1 MPGEGEGGH
10 CGNGREECFMGGRSV
25 LWEGQSLNT
34 GTASGIK
41 RRWSTSKDD
50 EEIYNKAFMYF
61 YISKCVHITNK
72 KNILLYI
79 FSQKSF

>member
-1 MPGEGEGGH
+1 
-10 CGNGREECFMGGRSV
+10 MGGRIV

-61 YISKCVHITNK
+61 YISKCVPIIEQIKRTFCYLFLARKVSDSN
-72 KNILLYI
+72 LI
-79 FSQKSF
+79 FQN